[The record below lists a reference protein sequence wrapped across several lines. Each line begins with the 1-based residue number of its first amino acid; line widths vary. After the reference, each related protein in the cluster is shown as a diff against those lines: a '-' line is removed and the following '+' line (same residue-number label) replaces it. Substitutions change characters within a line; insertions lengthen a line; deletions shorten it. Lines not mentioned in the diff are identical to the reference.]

1 MSAIANFK
9 KRREAENRIK
19 SQTAHPLDYT
29 FARQNKSLNDV
40 QVTLGGL
47 VDEFIEK
54 NNEIGRK
61 PRLIEFNI
69 GVYFAE
75 SEDKTDVFTI
85 TADEK
90 GNFVSIIEHLA
101 ETNDGASNLAIDTA
115 EGKDQTAQ
123 ATVTTDE
130 QGNITSIIENAA
142 ELEDSAATVSEAAE
156 TALDAADKV
165 SESADKVSNAAGDL
179 DDAATNLEN
188 AAGAVDDSASSL
200 AYTTDD
206 LGQVA
211 AELKEATAELKK
223 PSAVPASSHGAKA
236 AAPKSNSKK

>member
-9 KRREAENRIK
+9 KRREAAKAQQSPTANETTATPAPENE
-19 SQTAHPLDYT
+19 ALHLLAY
-29 FARQNKSLNDV
+29 LLCCDV
-40 QVTLGGL
+40 
-47 VDEFIEK
+47 EEAIEK
-54 NNEIGRK
+54 AREAVEK
-61 PRLIEFNI
+61 NI
-69 GVYFAE
+69 H
-75 SEDKTDVFTI
+75 
-85 TADEK
+85 
-90 GNFVSIIEHLA
+90 FVNVTVGFS
-101 ETNDGASNLAIDTA
+101 TA
-115 EGKDQTAQ
+115 EGQDKTPFATVTTMEAKNYLDNWLGIDPAKESDKTAQ

-179 DDAATNLEN
+179 DDAVSS
-188 AAGAVDDSASSL
+188 VDQSASNL